1 MLYQGTEGEADVRIE
16 SHVRGKR
23 VRVAGVAATAVDVE
37 ERENGKLVERSTDF
51 YAQDAKG
58 NVWSLGERVDELEDG
73 RVTGHDGQWT
83 AGRGS
88 ASPGLVM
95 PAAPRAGQSFRSM
108 RAPGVGQERSTVLA
122 LSVAVT
128 ARAGRFKGCLEVRDT
143 DLGRRSS
150 PSERKLY
157 CPDVGLV
164 RERLGDGIVEL
175 VRFR

>member
-1 MLYQGTEGEADVRIE
+1 M
-16 SHVRGKR
+16 RGKR
-23 VRVAGVAATAVDVE
+23 VRVAGVPATAVDVE

-51 YAQDAKG
+51 YAQDPNG
-58 NVWSLGERVDELEDG
+58 NVWSLGERVDQLDDG
-73 RVTGHDGQWT
+73 KVTGHDGQWT
-83 AGRGS
+83 AGRGG
-88 ASPGLVM
+88 ARPGLVM
-95 PAAPRAGQSFRSM
+95 PAAPRPGQSFRST
-108 RAPGVGQERSTVLA
+108 RAPGVAQERSTVLA

-143 DLGRRSS
+143 DLRRRSS